1 MRRKSNDKPPS
12 EQRGQII
19 VLFALGLVAMIAMVG
34 LVLDGGDTF
43 AQRRDQQNGADLAA
57 IAGANAYMNAPGVVA
72 AKQAAARGAA
82 VDVATRN
89 GYTSGQAGTSVTV
102 DVSLLSTGARVKVDV
117 TSPHANTFA
126 RVMGF
131 NTWDVSVTATAIA
144 GTIDT
149 GVGAAP
155 WTMDIAAF
163 NPDGTPKYTAA
174 NPQDFGEANG
184 DYPVSALDIA
194 WTDFNGNNNVN
205 TAEVRGII
213 DGSNVVTAT
222 IGFEQYIGQHNQG
235 NHTALYGDVNQHLA
249 GHDVPVPIV
258 GSGNP
263 DCAPPQDA
271 HQDGCFKG
279 WAMFHVISASGGSSK
294 TIRGYFLD
302 SFVSSPLAVGECTA
316 QQLAAGSCGVIS
328 ESPFGAYAVRLTE

>member
-1 MRRKSNDKPPS
+1 MRRKSNDKPPT
-12 EQRGQII
+12 EQHGQII

-43 AQRRDQQNGADLAA
+43 AQRRHQQNGADLASV
-57 IAGANAYMNAPGVVA
+57 AGANAYLNAPGSVA
-72 AKQAAARGAA
+72 AKQAAALAA
-82 VDVATRN
+82 AWAAATRN
-89 GYTSGQAGTSVTV
+89 GYTSGQAGTSVAV
-102 DVSLLSTGARVKVDV
+102 DVSLLSAGARVKVDV

-149 GVGAAP
+149 ATGAAP
-155 WTMDIAAF
+155 WIMSITAF

-174 NPQDFGEANG
+174 NPQDFGEDNG
-184 DYPVSALDIA
+184 DYPVSALDLA

-205 TAEVRGII
+205 TNEVRGII

-222 IGFEQYIGQHNQG
+222 IDFDQYIGQHNQG
-235 NHTALYGDVNQHLA
+235 NHTALYGDVNQYLA

-263 DCAPPQDA
+263 NCAPPQQA

-294 TIRGYFLD
+294 DIRGYFLG
-302 SFVSSPLAVGECTA
+302 SFVSSRLSVGECTP
-316 QQLAAGSCGVIS
+316 QQQAVGTCGLIS
-328 ESPFGAYAVRLTE
+328 VSPFGAYAVRLTE

>member
-1 MRRKSNDKPPS
+1 
-12 EQRGQII
+12 
-19 VLFALGLVAMIAMVG
+19 MIAMVG

-57 IAGANAYMNAPGVVA
+57 IAGANAYMNAPGGVA
-72 AKQAAARGAA
+72 AKQAAAGGAA
-82 VDVATRN
+82 VAVATRN

-263 DCAPPQDA
+263 DVLRRRMPTRTAASRAGRCSTS
-271 HQDGCFKG
+271 
-279 WAMFHVISASGGSSK
+279 SA
-294 TIRGYFLD
+294 R
-302 SFVSSPLAVGECTA
+302 
-316 QQLAAGSCGVIS
+316 AAGAARRS
-328 ESPFGAYAVRLTE
+328 GATSSTASSRPRSRWASARPSSRRRAAAASSRRARSARTRSA